1 MPTQEVNGVVVDY
14 KGRLIQYCHEQG
26 LGQPRFTETQHG
38 PSDTPSWKVTVH
50 YGDRVYETADAVQG
64 TKKSAHQSAAKK
76 ILEAIAANQENL
88 LGGDVAEVESVPEP
102 EPEIAPEPEIVPEP
116 EAPKPHLEI
125 ALPLVTSALTIASER
140 LEALHPMRYRRLS
153 DVEFS
158 RKLANLTMKI
168 ARELVTEA
176 EKANITFSQE

>member
-1 MPTQEVNGVVVDY
+1 MPTQEVNGVAVDY
-14 KGRLIQYCHEQG
+14 KGRLIQYCHEHG
-26 LGQPRFTETQHG
+26 LGQPRFTETQQG
-38 PSDTPSWKVTVH
+38 PSDTPRWKVTVH
-50 YGDRVYETADAVQG
+50 YGDRVYETADAIQG
-64 TKKSAHQSAAKK
+64 TKKGAHQSAAKK

-88 LGGDVAEVESVPEP
+88 LGGDADEVEPLPEP
-102 EPEIAPEPEIVPEP
+102 EPEIAPEP

>member
-1 MPTQEVNGVVVDY
+1 MKQRMLY
-14 KGRLIQYCHEQG
+14 KALKKAHTNPLRKKSLKQLLQ
-26 LGQPRFTETQHG
+26 
-38 PSDTPSWKVTVH
+38 
-50 YGDRVYETADAVQG
+50 
-64 TKKSAHQSAAKK
+64 TKKICWAAMWLKSSPFRNRNRK
-76 ILEAIAANQENL
+76 LHRNRKLYRNRKHRNPILRL
-88 LGGDVAEVESVPEP
+88 
-102 EPEIAPEPEIVPEP
+102 
-116 EAPKPHLEI
+116 H
-125 ALPLVTSALTIASER
+125 LPLVTSALTIASER